1 MTDQEMID
9 TRKKGISR
17 ILVNL
22 SIIANVFACVSYVFI
37 HDLRLVLIITIPAC
51 IYLYKHKATTKDE
64 KDRRDWVQI
73 KSGTFLLLLPAG
85 LILLFFLYFIIRV
98 IFPEIL
104 KSFGS

>member
-1 MTDQEMID
+1 MADQETID
-9 TRKKGISR
+9 TNKNGTTRL
-17 ILVNL
+17 LVNL
-22 SIIANVFACVSYVFI
+22 SIIANVLAFVSYVFL
-37 HDLRLVLIITIPAC
+37 HDLRILIITIPAC
-51 IYLYKHKATTKDE
+51 IYLAKHKATTKDE

-73 KSGTFLLLLPAG
+73 KSGAFLLLLPAG